1 MIVFTKHAIT
11 RMKERGIL
19 KRDIEKVIKNPD
31 YIYRDNHRVIEN
43 KKLNKK
49 TLEIVFIREN
59 TKTIILTCYYL

>member
-1 MIVFTKHAIT
+1 
-11 RMKERGIL
+11 MKERGIL